1 VEFFYLLNIIIFF
14 RLFFLFR
21 DKPVSIKSAFFL
33 SILQII
39 HLLVFYIKP
48 SIIVF
53 AVVLLLTNLSLFYF
67 EKSGNINFCRF
78 ISFLFLIITG
88 SILSSGYFSLEFNKS
103 IIEYLKNLGVFIPS
117 FLNNVEADFS
127 KVNIIIFGCLVLL
140 NEINFLVRY
149 FFEFLKLYPVNT
161 NENKTIDDNEYSAGR
176 VIGMLERIFI
186 FTLVLIG
193 EITVIGFI
201 IAAKGFTRF
210 KELDKRDFAEY
221 VLIGTLLSSFLAL
234 IISFIIKNILILN

>member
-1 VEFFYLLNIIIFF
+1 MEFFCLLNIIIFF

-21 DKPVSIKSAFFL
+21 DKPVSLKSALFL
-33 SILQII
+33 TILQVIP
-39 HLLVFYIKP
+39 LLVFYINP
-48 SIIVF
+48 SVIVF
-53 AVVLLLTNLSLFYF
+53 AVILLLINLSLFYF
-67 EKSGNINFCRF
+67 EKSGNINFYRF
-78 ISFLFLIITG
+78 ISFLFLLIAG

-103 IIEYLKNLGVFIPS
+103 IIEYLTKPGVFIPS
-117 FLNNVEADFS
+117 FLNNVEVDFN

-161 NENKTIDDNEYSAGR
+161 NENKTIDENEYNAGR
-176 VIGMLERIFI
+176 VIGMLERILI
-186 FTLVLIG
+186 FTLILAG

-234 IISFIIKNILILN
+234 IISFFIKNILTL